1 MTDRY
6 ASYVKKLVHSW
17 GVQKEEFVV
26 HACHIMKR
34 IVKLDVVDSNTRK
47 VVDGSI

>member
-17 GVQKEEFVV
+17 GVKKEEFVV
-26 HACHIMKR
+26 YVCHIMKR
-34 IVKLDVVDSNTRK
+34 VVKLDIVHSNTRK
-47 VVDGSI
+47 IVNGPI